1 MTLVIDGPVQS
12 PVLCSLDA
20 GGRPNLNG
28 RVWRRVLA
36 ERVVEYGREGK
47 RLVKETGGREEAG
60 RDWWRMV
67 ANGWEWREQ
76 RGKAATRPAE
86 CAIRSPGRVSGY
98 CDRECTLLFT
108 LLRSLSFASFSSA
121 LSLSLPRYK
130 GLSLHSC
137 KKGGS
142 DRVGVA
148 ARCRSILLILGLSS
162 RLVRFAYFVVQDKCI
177 KRKKWRENFS
187 LSKVVAPK

>member
-1 MTLVIDGPVQS
+1 M
-12 PVLCSLDA
+12 A
-20 GGRPNLNG
+20 
-28 RVWRRVLA
+28 
-36 ERVVEYGREGK
+36 EYGGECWERESGGVWK

-108 LLRSLSFASFSSA
+108 LLRSLSFASFPSA
-121 LSLSLPRYK
+121 LSLSLSLPRYK

-187 LSKVVAPK
+187 LSKVVALK